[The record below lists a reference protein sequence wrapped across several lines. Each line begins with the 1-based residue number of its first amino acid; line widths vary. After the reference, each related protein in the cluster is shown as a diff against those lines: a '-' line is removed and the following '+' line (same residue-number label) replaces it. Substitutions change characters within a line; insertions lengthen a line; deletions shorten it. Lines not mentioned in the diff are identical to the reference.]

1 MPDQFPDFSRKYLKA
16 GLFLLLSVFPSARL
30 FSQTGTVN
38 VNSNPAGAVFL
49 YCYGAGCNP
58 TTSSLPSVTNISV
71 PGLTAGIWRIKYTL
85 SGYLDS
91 QIYEQSLPPAGAITF
106 NHTFTAPQP
115 SLTSLSPA
123 SGMTG
128 NRNTLT
134 LNGGNFNSITKVRLY
149 DYLQRLVGELSAATQ
164 PQDGS
169 WTFTLVDSARITIS
183 FAADVPYGTYY
194 FEAVNDTLASSKSAY
209 DMQPNITP
217 DLQLVQTLTP
227 YTDSIG
233 GTHQMSIYRLKD
245 WRSGYPVHFLFIS
258 GHTLNGAHAPHPLI
272 VGSPGYTL
280 FPAPPSTDAA
290 DITWSAAS
298 VPTMD
303 VSLPASSENRQCF
316 NPDCFHHVNYATFS
330 DLAGTI
336 DWALKNGYAAVMP
349 YTRLYAG
356 RDFLSGA
363 YEIISVIEAVKTF
376 PDIDPTRIGML
387 GGSLGGFLTVYT
399 LSRPDKPLAIKA
411 AVAAV
416 APIDLRSVETYYFGS
431 LNTLQPIDSLR
442 HASQD
447 FATPYANR
455 MYRSMGRTESSAWDA
470 MSNANTARDL
480 TTPLLLFSGTDDM
493 MVPVSETTNLYN
505 SAKTNGKTVNKYIY
519 QNGPPLFD
527 TKSAAE
533 AGHGVLDTNSPVRM
547 QTVLN
552 ENFLFYNIPPDVA
565 SIPRSHPQD
574 GDLISILS
582 AYRTEMCA
590 APAEKANLS
599 DLIVTLANPKF
610 LYASADT
617 RVPAGNGPSAVAAAI
632 NYVWALEG
640 VSWTADNVTAN
651 LQAGSLPTTCSA
663 TTANINSTPT
673 GATISVSYNGGTFVD
688 LAELTPAAYTS
699 VAPGSW
705 RVKLTKAG
713 YQTWEQTQELPPGGA
728 IVFSAVLTQGDT
740 TPPVISG
747 VAGSNIS
754 NSAAI
759 IAWTTNE
766 ASDSQVEYGPTTA
779 YGNSTALNSAMVTA
793 HSAGLSGL
801 AASTLYHYRVKSR
814 DAASNL
820 ATSADYTFTTSAAPD
835 TTAPVISGVISSN
848 ISNNAATIAWATNEA
863 SNSQVEYGLTTAY
876 GNSTAL
882 NSAMVTAHSAGVSGL
897 AASTLYHYRV
907 KSRDAASNLAT
918 SADYTFTT
926 SAAPDTTAPVI
937 SGVVSSNISNNAAT
951 IAWATNEASN
961 SQVEYGPTTAYG
973 NSTALNSAMVTA
985 HSAGLSGLAASTLY
999 HYRVK
1004 SRDAASNLGTSAD
1017 YTFTTSAAPD
1027 TTAPVISGVVSS
1039 NISNNA
1045 ATIAWATNEASNSQ
1059 VEYGLTTAYGNST
1072 ALNSAMVTAHSAGLS
1087 GLAAGTLYHYRV
1099 KSRDAASNL
1108 GTSADYTFITTSP
1121 APDTTPPVISGVVSS
1136 NISNNAAT
1144 VVWAT
1149 NEDSN
1154 SQVEYGLTTA
1164 YGNSTALNSSMV
1176 TAHSAGLSGLAASTL
1191 YHYRVKSRDAA
1202 SNLATS
1208 ADYTFTTSAAPD
1220 TTAPVIS
1227 GVVSSNISNN
1237 AAALAWATNE
1247 ASDSQVEYGPTTAY
1261 GNSTALNSSMVT
1273 GHSVGL
1279 SGLTAGTLYHYRVKS
1294 RDAASNLGTSAD
1306 YTFTTLSAPDTTA
1319 PVISG
1324 VVSSNIS
1331 NNAAVIA
1338 WATNE
1343 AADSQV
1349 EYGPT
1354 AAYGNSTALN
1364 SSMVTGH
1371 SVGLSGLAT
1380 GTLYHYRVKSRDAA
1394 FNPGVSDDR
1403 TFVTSAAPDTTPPSV
1418 VITAPTA
1425 GATVS
1430 GYVAISASV
1439 SDDIGVAKVEFYVD
1453 GIPKST
1459 DYSAPYS
1466 YTLDSTPLANGLHI
1480 ITAKAYDAEDNNAA
1494 TSESVTVYNLAADTV
1509 SPTVSLDY
1517 PWNGATMAETT
1528 LVMASA
1534 SDDGGVVKVEFIM
1547 AGTTYTDNTA
1557 PYLYPLNTLR
1567 FMNGPHPMT
1576 IKPYDLNNNTAEI
1589 VVDLS
1594 VYNQTRTDIV
1604 MTSTG
1609 GAILTSIANIT
1620 VPPQA
1625 LAAPVTITVVSEGID
1640 DEALLTERAARAA
1653 LQNIAPIASGV
1664 RLLPLDY
1671 APAGPI
1677 NIKLPLNHSVKAA
1690 TTMEEI
1696 IGLYSWDDTAG
1707 TWRLLISTYN
1717 ASDDTMN
1724 AETAAFS
1731 VYRLFSR
1738 VPLIRTADV
1747 GDVYV
1752 FPNPAKRGAKPV
1764 FHIEIDAADKVEI
1777 RIHDFTGRLIHT
1789 KTMESPP
1796 TLLSRNNKLTYA
1808 YEYEWDAKNAAS
1820 GAYFYVVIVNRS
1832 GGKTIRKGKFAIIR

>member
-814 DAASNL
+814 DAAS
-820 ATSADYTFTTSAAPD
+820 
-835 TTAPVISGVISSN
+835 
-848 ISNNAATIAWATNEA
+848 
-863 SNSQVEYGLTTAY
+863 
-876 GNSTAL
+876 
-882 NSAMVTAHSAGVSGL
+882 
-897 AASTLYHYRV
+897 
-907 KSRDAASNLAT
+907 
-918 SADYTFTT
+918 
-926 SAAPDTTAPVI
+926 
-937 SGVVSSNISNNAAT
+937 
-951 IAWATNEASN
+951 
-961 SQVEYGPTTAYG
+961 
-973 NSTALNSAMVTA
+973 
-985 HSAGLSGLAASTLY
+985 
-999 HYRVK
+999 
-1004 SRDAASNLGTSAD
+1004 
-1017 YTFTTSAAPD
+1017 
-1027 TTAPVISGVVSS
+1027 
-1039 NISNNA
+1039 
-1045 ATIAWATNEASNSQ
+1045 
-1059 VEYGLTTAYGNST
+1059 
-1072 ALNSAMVTAHSAGLS
+1072 
-1087 GLAAGTLYHYRV
+1087 
-1099 KSRDAASNL
+1099 
-1108 GTSADYTFITTSP
+1108 
-1121 APDTTPPVISGVVSS
+1121 
-1136 NISNNAAT
+1136 
-1144 VVWAT
+1144 
-1149 NEDSN
+1149 
-1154 SQVEYGLTTA
+1154 
-1164 YGNSTALNSSMV
+1164 
-1176 TAHSAGLSGLAASTL
+1176 
-1191 YHYRVKSRDAA
+1191 
-1202 SNLATS
+1202 
-1208 ADYTFTTSAAPD
+1208 
-1220 TTAPVIS
+1220 
-1227 GVVSSNISNN
+1227 
-1237 AAALAWATNE
+1237 
-1247 ASDSQVEYGPTTAY
+1247 
-1261 GNSTALNSSMVT
+1261 
-1273 GHSVGL
+1273 
-1279 SGLTAGTLYHYRVKS
+1279 
-1294 RDAASNLGTSAD
+1294 
-1306 YTFTTLSAPDTTA
+1306 
-1319 PVISG
+1319 
-1324 VVSSNIS
+1324 
-1331 NNAAVIA
+1331 
-1338 WATNE
+1338 
-1343 AADSQV
+1343 
-1349 EYGPT
+1349 
-1354 AAYGNSTALN
+1354 
-1364 SSMVTGH
+1364 
-1371 SVGLSGLAT
+1371 
-1380 GTLYHYRVKSRDAA
+1380 
-1394 FNPGVSDDR
+1394 
-1403 TFVTSAAPDTTPPSV
+1403 
-1418 VITAPTA
+1418 
-1425 GATVS
+1425 
-1430 GYVAISASV
+1430 
-1439 SDDIGVAKVEFYVD
+1439 
-1453 GIPKST
+1453 
-1459 DYSAPYS
+1459 
-1466 YTLDSTPLANGLHI
+1466 
-1480 ITAKAYDAEDNNAA
+1480 
-1494 TSESVTVYNLAADTV
+1494 
-1509 SPTVSLDY
+1509 
-1517 PWNGATMAETT
+1517 
-1528 LVMASA
+1528 
-1534 SDDGGVVKVEFIM
+1534 
-1547 AGTTYTDNTA
+1547 
-1557 PYLYPLNTLR
+1557 
-1567 FMNGPHPMT
+1567 
-1576 IKPYDLNNNTAEI
+1576 
-1589 VVDLS
+1589 
-1594 VYNQTRTDIV
+1594 
-1604 MTSTG
+1604 
-1609 GAILTSIANIT
+1609 
-1620 VPPQA
+1620 
-1625 LAAPVTITVVSEGID
+1625 
-1640 DEALLTERAARAA
+1640 
-1653 LQNIAPIASGV
+1653 
-1664 RLLPLDY
+1664 
-1671 APAGPI
+1671 
-1677 NIKLPLNHSVKAA
+1677 
-1690 TTMEEI
+1690 
-1696 IGLYSWDDTAG
+1696 
-1707 TWRLLISTYN
+1707 
-1717 ASDDTMN
+1717 
-1724 AETAAFS
+1724 
-1731 VYRLFSR
+1731 
-1738 VPLIRTADV
+1738 
-1747 GDVYV
+1747 
-1752 FPNPAKRGAKPV
+1752 
-1764 FHIEIDAADKVEI
+1764 
-1777 RIHDFTGRLIHT
+1777 
-1789 KTMESPP
+1789 
-1796 TLLSRNNKLTYA
+1796 
-1808 YEYEWDAKNAAS
+1808 
-1820 GAYFYVVIVNRS
+1820 
-1832 GGKTIRKGKFAIIR
+1832 